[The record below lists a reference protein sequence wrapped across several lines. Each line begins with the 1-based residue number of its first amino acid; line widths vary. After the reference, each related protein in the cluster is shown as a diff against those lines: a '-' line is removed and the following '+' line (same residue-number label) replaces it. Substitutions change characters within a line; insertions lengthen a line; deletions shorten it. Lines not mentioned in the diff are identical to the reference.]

1 MILTPGK
8 IMSRKNDFERNKGEP
23 FKKPNKTE
31 FRRVSLAKKYFY
43 ERFVETWIQF
53 LIWHQMDINYYT
65 I

>member
-1 MILTPGK
+1 MILTRGK

-31 FRRVSLAKKYFY
+31 FLRVSLAKNISTKGVL
-43 ERFVETWIQF
+43 RSGLQF
-53 LIWHQMDINYYT
+53 LIWHQMDLNYYT